1 MKLLG
6 DMFGSNT
13 HMPTTLNNPF
23 AIDKVENI
31 WIHMRKNLF
40 SKGFSFTG
48 SVEFSNGRTNGEQKF
63 EGADIMDV
71 VKQIYAFLEQ
81 LK

>member
-1 MKLLG
+1 MLKL
-6 DMFGSNT
+6 FGNT
-13 HMPTTLNNPF
+13 SSVPSSLNNPF
-23 AIDKVENI
+23 ATDKVENI

-40 SKGFSFTG
+40 SEEFIFTG
-48 SVEFSNGRTNGEQKF
+48 SVEFTNGRTKGKQEF

-71 VKQIYAFLEQ
+71 VKQIYSFLEE

>member
-31 WIHMRKNLF
+31 WIHMRRSLWNEEFK
-40 SKGFSFTG
+40 FTG
-48 SVEFSNGRTNGEQKF
+48 SVEFTNGRTKGEQKF
-63 EGADIMDV
+63 EGSDIMDV

>member
-23 AIDKVENI
+23 AIDKVEDI

-40 SKGFSFTG
+40 SERFSFTG
-48 SVEFSNGRTNGEQKF
+48 PVEFTNGRTKGEQTF

-71 VKQIYAFLEQ
+71 VKQIYSFLEE

>member
-6 DMFGSNT
+6 DIFGSNT
-13 HMPTTLNNPF
+13 HMPTTLKNPF
-23 AIDKVENI
+23 AFDKVENI
-31 WIHMRKNLF
+31 WIHMRKNIF
-40 SKGFSFTG
+40 SEEFSFTG
-48 SVEFSNGRTNGEQKF
+48 SVEFTNGRTKGKQGF

>member
-6 DMFGSNT
+6 DIFGSNT
-13 HMPTTLNNPF
+13 HMPTTLKNPF
-23 AIDKVENI
+23 AFDKVENI
-31 WIHMRKNLF
+31 WIHMRKDLF
-40 SKGFSFTG
+40 GERFRFTG
-48 SVEFSNGRTNGEQKF
+48 SVEFTNGRTKGKQGF

>member
-1 MKLLG
+1 MLKL
-6 DMFGSNT
+6 FGNT
-13 HMPTTLNNPF
+13 SSVPSSLNNPF
-23 AIDKVENI
+23 ATDKVSDI
-31 WIHMRKNLF
+31 WIHMRKGIWDGEY
-40 SKGFSFTG
+40 KFTG

-63 EGADIMDV
+63 EGTDIMDV

>member
-6 DMFGSNT
+6 DMFGNNT

-23 AIDKVENI
+23 AIDKVEDI
-31 WIHMRKNLF
+31 WIHMSRNFF
-40 SKGFSFTG
+40 SGRFSFTG
-48 SVEFSNGRTNGEQKF
+48 SVEFSNGRTKGEQKF